1 MISRYNDSARHLV
14 SAWLKDSEI
23 TYPTVRREQDI
34 LQSVAVALLSAF
46 NDTMA
51 SIDEL
56 LNNEDLDLSSEEN
69 LPFNPKSWITME
81 PLFAM
86 VCPCYIVIIR
96 YCSDICL
103 YLLCCLS
110 FLFIGTILTPIGCH
124 CLYQPFHNP
133 TAVLYVYEGEIY
145 KCIPTI

>member
-69 LPFNPKSWITME
+69 LPFNPKSWITMQ

-86 VCPCYIVIIR
+86 VCMLYYI
-96 YCSDICL
+96 
-103 YLLCCLS
+103 
-110 FLFIGTILTPIGCH
+110 
-124 CLYQPFHNP
+124 
-133 TAVLYVYEGEIY
+133 
-145 KCIPTI
+145 